1 MKEFLVIVGGIIL
14 GVVLVSVL
22 LKFKEPAEKVGTET
36 VTKMDGFADMI
47 TNG

>member
-22 LKFKEPAEKVGTET
+22 IKFKEPAEKVGNAT
-36 VTKMDGFADMI
+36 VGKLGGFAEQI
-47 TNG
+47 TNS